1 MQSRKLVAKGRENLG
16 MSTSEPWT
24 TALEAECIKLYEAE
38 HGPVKERDYST
49 PAAEVATTPPRSFV
63 KPSTTT
69 STPAKSTV
77 PKLPAKSPKSVFN
90 APSQPKAPKP
100 AEVKPTPPT
109 PESKKEE
116 PPAEVSPEKN

>member
-1 MQSRKLVAKGRENLG
+1 MNRSTVGHAAGQKMLESLLQNRLGLKYMQSRKLVAKGRENLG

-77 PKLPAKSPKSVFN
+77 PKLPAKSFDKS
-90 APSQPKAPKP
+90 
-100 AEVKPTPPT
+100 
-109 PESKKEE
+109 
-116 PPAEVSPEKN
+116 